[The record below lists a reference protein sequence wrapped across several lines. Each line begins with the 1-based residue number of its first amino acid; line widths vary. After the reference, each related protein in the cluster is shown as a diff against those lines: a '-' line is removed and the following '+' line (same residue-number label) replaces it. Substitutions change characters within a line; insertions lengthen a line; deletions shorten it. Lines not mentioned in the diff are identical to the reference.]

1 MDLRAVIFMPAL
13 AGAAILAFVFLTF
26 AAHYY
31 LTVLESTATGAKPV
45 TWMQESLPD
54 KFWKPFYLGGLLVL
68 WLGPAYVIGR
78 TLAVKF
84 GVPQLTFAVPLGVA
98 WLLYPVSQLSSLAA
112 QSVWIPLHPQ
122 VFARMAQRPG
132 TVAGFFLLSL
142 PVFALGGIAFR
153 WAFMTKGEWELL
165 FAGVP
170 LFALALFVYARL
182 LGRLAFAL
190 VFTRDLFK
198 KRRKKKEPE
207 AKAPIARERTA
218 EDATE
223 PAVYVQPSELPP
235 INTPDGELAG
245 YNVLMADDEPKPK
258 KKRVVAE
265 LADESEEPEPAAP
278 SPPPFKR
285 NTWDDEEVTAYGLT
299 EPDAPPPEPKPK
311 LEAKPKRKREREATD
326 STEEEL
332 SPAVKEELALLE
344 RGDMRKAPSRV
355 WSADLFAYFGQPET
369 FAALAVLSVMGV
381 LAGVLVRVARAYN
394 PTSDG
399 G

>member
-1 MDLRAVIFMPAL
+1 MDLRAVIFLPAF
-13 AGAAILAFVFLTF
+13 AGAAILVFVFVTF

-31 LTVLESTATGAKPV
+31 LTILESTATGAKPV

-78 TLAVKF
+78 TLAAKF

-112 QSVWIPLHPQ
+112 KSVWVPLHPQ
-122 VFARMAQRPG
+122 VFARLAQRPG
-132 TVAGFFLLSL
+132 TAVGFFLLSL

-198 KRRKKKEPE
+198 KRRRKKDAE
-207 AKAPIARERTA
+207 AKAPVARERTP
-218 EDATE
+218 EDDAE

-245 YNVLMADDEPKPK
+245 YNVLMADDEPRKP

-265 LADESEEPEPAAP
+265 LADEGDEPEPAAP
-278 SPPPFKR
+278 APPPSKR
-285 NTWDDEEVTAYGLT
+285 NTWDDEEVTAYMLT
-299 EPDAPPPEPKPK
+299 EPEAPPAPEPAPPKP
-311 LEAKPKRKREREATD
+311 EPRRKRKGKGTTD
-326 STEEEL
+326 EEL

-344 RGDMRKAPSRV
+344 RGDLRKPPARV
-355 WSADLFAYFGQPET
+355 WSPSDLFAYFAQPQT
-369 FAALAVLSVMGV
+369 FGALAALLVMGV
-381 LAGVLVRVARAYN
+381 LAGVMVRVAREFN
-394 PTSDG
+394 PTESG
-399 G
+399 

>member
-31 LTVLESTATGAKPV
+31 LTILESTATGAKPV

-78 TLAVKF
+78 VLATKF

-98 WLLYPVSQLSSLAA
+98 WLLYPISQLSSLAA
-112 QSVWIPLHPQ
+112 RSVWIPLHPQ
-122 VFARMAQRPG
+122 VFARLAQRPG
-132 TVAGFFLLSL
+132 TAAGFFLLSL

-165 FAGVP
+165 LAGVP
-170 LFALALFVYARL
+170 LFGLALFLYARL

-207 AKAPIARERTA
+207 AKAPVARERTP
-218 EDATE
+218 EDDAE
-223 PAVYVQPSELPP
+223 PAVYVQPSVLPP

-245 YNVLMADDEPKPK
+245 YNVLMADDDPKPK
-258 KKRVVAE
+258 KRVLAQLAE
-265 LADESEEPEPAAP
+265 EDDEPEPAAP
-278 SPPPFKR
+278 PPPPSKR
-285 NTWDDEEVTAYGLT
+285 YTWDDEEVTAYGLT
-299 EPDAPPPEPKPK
+299 EPEAPPAPEPAPPK
-311 LEAKPKRKREREATD
+311 SESRRKRERKGKGTE
-326 STEEEL
+326 EEEL
-332 SPAVKEELALLE
+332 SPAVKEELKLLE
-344 RGDMRKAPSRV
+344 RDDSRKPPARV
-355 WSADLFAYFGQPET
+355 WSSDLFAYFGQPET

>member
-1 MDLRAVIFMPAL
+1 MPAL

-78 TLAVKF
+78 TLAAKF

-98 WLLYPVSQLSSLAA
+98 WLLYPISQLSSLAA
-112 QSVWIPLHPQ
+112 RSVWVPLHPQ
-122 VFARMAQRPG
+122 VFARLAQRPG
-132 TVAGFFLLSL
+132 TAAGFFLLSL

-170 LFALALFVYARL
+170 LFALALFLYARL

-207 AKAPIARERTA
+207 AKAPVARERA
-218 EDATE
+218 PEDDAE
-223 PAVYVQPSELPP
+223 PAVRVQPSDLPP
-235 INTPDGELAG
+235 ITTPDGELAG

-265 LADESEEPEPAAP
+265 LADGREEAEPATS
-278 SPPPFKR
+278 SPPLSKR
-285 NTWDDEEVTAYGLT
+285 NTWDDEEVTAYGLS
-299 EPDAPPPEPKPK
+299 EPDAPPAPEPPPPKP
-311 LEAKPKRKREREATD
+311 EPRRKRERKEKGAMEA
-326 STEEEL
+326 EL

-344 RGDMRKAPSRV
+344 RGDLRKPPSRV
-355 WSADLFAYFGQPET
+355 WSADLFAYFGQPQT
-369 FAALAVLSVMGV
+369 FAALAVLTTMGV
-381 LAGVLVRVARAYN
+381 LAGVMVRVARMFN
-394 PTSDG
+394 PTTG
-399 G
+399 AE